1 MVIFSLIG
9 AGTLGYYGVIFLSL
23 IETMH
28 PIPSLMIGT
37 LIAFSASLYSALIN
51 AMVNFIKNVDPFFLM
66 GAATFLPFVYLAIIY
81 RTKFKRYHYYLS
93 EK

>member
-1 MVIFSLIG
+1 MVIYGLIG

-28 PIPSLMIGT
+28 PIRSLMIGT

-51 AMVNFIKNVDPFFLM
+51 AMIDFVKGVNPYFLM
-66 GAATFLPFVYLAIIY
+66 GAATFLPFVYLAVVY
-81 RTKFKRYHYYLS
+81 KTKFKRYQYYLS